1 MNRTLHYIQQKLGM
15 IYRPIII
22 SLLTLALFILG
33 YSSVKPVVYN
43 IRANEVADVTIRAPY
58 TTIDEYRTNEN
69 KQRARDSVA
78 DIYSYR
84 SNIRE
89 EQLSLI
95 EKYFS
100 SIRQLKK
107 EKYSTQSI
115 LEWAKQLPNTES
127 FISQVGVGERTDT
140 QEVQFAQLNEKEK
153 IIVLYHQIFVSED
166 ESIQQFAN
174 NLNDNIHLSLLT
186 ATDEEVITIQRMIT
200 NIVSEKLAIEMTAER
215 VVAALETTTKEIAT
229 LTTKPTQRQILEALV
244 VQLIVPTVVYDQEAT
259 EVARENAANQVQSSY
274 ILQGQVLVQEGFV
287 ADAEMI
293 RILNIYGILDK
304 QTPNYSVYAFIAVL
318 LIHAIFL
325 YVMFAR
331 WDNKQVQTVKDGNM
345 RLTAYAL
352 VFLVAFTLLTGLQ
365 FTQLNGMKNAVL
377 LFPASVIPVLIL
389 PKTDRRTGL
398 LAVIFFSL
406 ISLFFI
412 NRQTDTMN
420 LLLTILFYFYTML
433 TSMLRIEQDDTL
445 KNYSFGSSLLWHIV
459 VIVPVLLVFKY
470 DFLKAETI
478 RMVFFMLTSVGL
490 THLILF
496 LIKPYWEQLLDDQ
509 AELTL
514 NQLANLNHPLLKH
527 LIESAPGSYHHS
539 ILVANLSANAVEAI
553 GGNSL
558 LTRVASYYHDVGKIK
573 HPLFFVE
580 NLSAGMVSP
589 HQMVSPNESAKI
601 IIDHVNEGIKLLNE
615 YKMPKSIID
624 VCAQHHGTTRV
635 EYFYYQAK
643 KQNADVDMS
652 EFTYPGPIPQSKE
665 IAIIMLADSVE
676 AASRS
681 LKEYSIEAIDALVS
695 KIIHNKIE
703 ANQFADCGLT
713 VHELK
718 IIKQSL
724 INGVAGM
731 FHTRVEYPE

>member
-1 MNRTLHYIQQKLGM
+1 MNRTLHQIQQKLGM

-22 SLLTLALFILG
+22 ILLSLGLFILG
-33 YSSVKPVVYN
+33 YASVKPVIYN

-58 TTIDEYRTNEN
+58 TTIDEYRTKEN

-84 SNIRE
+84 ATIRE

-95 EKYFS
+95 EQYFS
-100 SIRQLKK
+100 TLRQLKK
-107 EKYSTQSI
+107 EKYSTKVI
-115 LEWAKQLPNTES
+115 LEWAKEMPNTQS
-127 FISQVGVGERTDT
+127 LIPQVGVGERTDT

-153 IIVLYHQIFVSED
+153 IIVLYHQLALVKD
-166 ESIQQFAN
+166 DAVQMFAN
-174 NLNDNIHLSLLT
+174 NLNDAIHLSLLS
-186 ATDEEVITIQRMIT
+186 ASDKEVINIQKIIT
-200 NIVSEKLAIEMTAER
+200 NVVSDKLGLEIPAER
-215 VVAALETTTKEIAT
+215 VEAALESATKEFTA
-229 LTTKPTQRQILEALV
+229 LTSKQNEQQILEALA
-244 VQLIVPTVVYDQEAT
+244 VQLIVPTVLYDKNAT
-259 EVARENAANQVQSSY
+259 EAARENAANQVQSSY
-274 ILQGQVLVQEGFV
+274 ILQGQVIVQEGFV

-293 RILNIYGILDK
+293 RILNIYGILNK
-304 QTPNYSVYAFIAVL
+304 QTPNYSVYAFVAVL
-318 LIHAIFL
+318 FIHAIFL

-352 VFLVAFTLLTGLQ
+352 VFLVAFTVLTGLQ
-365 FTQLNGMKNAVL
+365 FTESNGMKNAVL
-377 LFPASVIPVLIL
+377 LFPASLIPVLIL
-389 PKTDRRTGL
+389 PKTDRRTSL
-398 LAVIFFSL
+398 LSVIFFSL
-406 ISLFFI
+406 ISLFFV

-420 LLLTILFYFYTML
+420 LLLTILFYFYSML
-433 TSMLRIEQDDTL
+433 TSMLRIEQDETL
-445 KNYSFGSSLLWHIV
+445 KNYSFRSSVLWHIV

-470 DFLKAETI
+470 EFLKPETMRI
-478 RMVFFMLTSVGL
+478 VLFMFMSVAL
-490 THLILF
+490 THIVLF

-514 NQLANLNHPLLKH
+514 NQLANLNHPLLKR

-573 HPLFFVE
+573 YPLFFVE

-589 HQMVSPNESAKI
+589 HQMVSSNESAKI

-643 KQNADVDMS
+643 KQNVDVDIS

-681 LKEYSIEAIDALVS
+681 LKEYSLEAIEGLVS
-695 KIIHNKIE
+695 KIINNKIE
-703 ANQFADCGLT
+703 ANQFVDCGLT

-718 IIKQSL
+718 IVKQSL
-724 INGVAGM
+724 VNGVAGM